1 MFYSGGAKKKNA
13 VREILKFKSDD
24 PGPEPISESSSDT
37 DTETDS
43 DSETHD
49 NRSRKSRKSAVG
61 SDTDDVESDVDNTLD
76 KDDDESVS
84 SERSNPDKND
94 YTVTLGT
101 NTTTGQHYRYTFV
114 DQELDYDIEEFA
126 DTHPEVKTY
135 QLVVYKINTRSS
147 LPFLEFL
154 FYYDKSRDSP
164 CHLPYYQ
171 HKPKHNVRKETD
183 QMMKKLFTGKYR
195 YKGYFHDELT

>member
-13 VREILKFKSDD
+13 VREILKFKPDD
-24 PGPEPISESSSDT
+24 PYPEPITESSSDT

-43 DSETHD
+43 DTDTHD
-49 NRSRKSRKSAVG
+49 NRSRKSRKSDIDSSDIDDGVG
-61 SDTDDVESDVDNTLD
+61 DDGVG
-76 KDDDESVS
+76 DDDSVTS
-84 SERSNPDKND
+84 AQSNPDKND
-94 YTVTLGT
+94 YIVTLGT

-114 DQELDYDIEEFA
+114 DEELDYDIEEFA

-171 HKPKHNVRKETD
+171 HKSKHNVRKETD